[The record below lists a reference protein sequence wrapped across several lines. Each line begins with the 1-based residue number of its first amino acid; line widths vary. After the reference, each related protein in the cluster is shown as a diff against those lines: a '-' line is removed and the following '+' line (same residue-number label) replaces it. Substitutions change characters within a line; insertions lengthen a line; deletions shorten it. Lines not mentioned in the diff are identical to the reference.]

1 MNMTNYDNL
10 GFTPR
15 NQLKK
20 TSNMQATNMDSNY
33 DYLIE
38 EVKKLELDKIDFE
51 NSDYDKIY
59 KKEEKQKVY
68 FWIRVY
74 LSEEVDIKPGDS
86 ISIKYTPSG
95 EKLETTFICYA
106 KKGSGHIDYEDGEP
120 VVTNYNAE
128 DDTKCLCLMVDEE
141 RINYNSDDIP
151 FIRKL
156 FRIGRWYEYE
166 IVRRTEL
173 ILTND
178 RTEVKLDYYDI
189 EL

>member
-74 LSEEVDIKPGDS
+74 LSEEVDI
-86 ISIKYTPSG
+86 
-95 EKLETTFICYA
+95 
-106 KKGSGHIDYEDGEP
+106 
-120 VVTNYNAE
+120 
-128 DDTKCLCLMVDEE
+128 
-141 RINYNSDDIP
+141 
-151 FIRKL
+151 
-156 FRIGRWYEYE
+156 
-166 IVRRTEL
+166 
-173 ILTND
+173 
-178 RTEVKLDYYDI
+178 
-189 EL
+189 